1 MTVLNAYFYMLLTVK
16 NKMLKGERYYH
27 VSVRDITILKH
38 VVVENILPRFLTVL
52 NSIAVKSLQH

>member
-1 MTVLNAYFYMLLTVK
+1 MEKSKLHDCVKCILLTVK

-27 VSVRDITILKH
+27 VSVCDINILKH

-52 NSIAVKSLQH
+52 NSIAVK

>member
-27 VSVRDITILKH
+27 VSVRDINILKR

-52 NSIAVKSLQH
+52 NSIAVK

>member
-52 NSIAVKSLQH
+52 NSIAVK